1 MPNEYY
7 LAVGRFV
14 PENNFQTML
23 TEFMSSTTRRD
34 FVLITD
40 VKQNQF
46 YEILK
51 EKTGFDQDPQ
61 VKFVG
66 TVLRSKSAE
75 IYSRACL
82 RLYTRS

>member
-46 YEILK
+46 YEIFK
-51 EKTGFDQDPQ
+51 GKD
-61 VKFVG
+61 
-66 TVLRSKSAE
+66 
-75 IYSRACL
+75 
-82 RLYTRS
+82 RL